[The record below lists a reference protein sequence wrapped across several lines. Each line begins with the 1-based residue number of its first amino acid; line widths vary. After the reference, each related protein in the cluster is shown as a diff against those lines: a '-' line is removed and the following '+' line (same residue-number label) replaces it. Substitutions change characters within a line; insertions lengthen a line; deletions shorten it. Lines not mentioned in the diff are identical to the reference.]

1 MENSLSFL
9 DVFEESFLNKV
20 YAEFEKHVNKF
31 DFDQSF
37 FSTLCFDL
45 LAGEEWDK
53 IKKVMIEFQTV
64 PSLENIA
71 SFLVAHC
78 FTVWFA
84 KEHLNHRKFNSL
96 EKTSLLGWVSFY
108 DSEQIDGSCPENSI
122 LEIRE
127 SGETENI
134 NEYFEK
140 IVEAYAD
147 DYQNFLNEGGEGA
160 VN

>member
-9 DVFEESFLNKV
+9 DVFDETFLNKV
-20 YAEFEKHVNKF
+20 YLEFEKHVNKF

-45 LAGEEWDK
+45 IAGEEWEK
-53 IKKVMIEFQTV
+53 IKKVMINFQTV

-108 DSEQIDGSCPENSI
+108 DSEQTEGACPETAI

-127 SGETENI
+127 DGDADSV
-134 NEYFEK
+134 NEYFNK
-140 IVEAYAD
+140 VVEAYAE
-147 DYQNFLNEGGEGA
+147 DYQNFLNEGGEGV